1 MRSGDGSSCTGS
13 VQYGVEYGVFTEDM
27 NNRLDIGETG
37 AGTLTPW
44 DEHTSSTRF
53 HLNPAIAWAQANK
66 GMKMEVKTINIYK
79 YNKKYKI

>member
-37 AGTLTPW
+37 AGALTPW
-44 DEHTSSTRF
+44 DEHSSATRF
-53 HLNPAIAWAQANK
+53 HLDP
-66 GMKMEVKTINIYK
+66 VV
-79 YNKKYKI
+79 